1 VAPVLYGSLNNPNT
15 RWWLMNRMKFT
26 GLWRDDETGLDHT
39 LYRQY
44 PSTFGRWYSPDEFTG
59 GPADAFSSNDPSP
72 PGPLPYADILNPQS
86 LNKYAYAYNNPMRYI
101 DPAGRRPL
109 EWLKYLFIG
118 KEKDPPP
125 PPPPPAQA
133 PKQPLA
139 ILKTDINGRTT
150 TFITGSTG
158 SKEVSV
164 VQIETRTDVSSI
176 VAPGF

>member
-72 PGPLPYADILNPQS
+72 PGL
-86 LNKYAYAYNNPMRYI
+86 
-101 DPAGRRPL
+101 
-109 EWLKYLFIG
+109 
-118 KEKDPPP
+118 
-125 PPPPPAQA
+125 
-133 PKQPLA
+133 
-139 ILKTDINGRTT
+139 
-150 TFITGSTG
+150 
-158 SKEVSV
+158 V
-164 VQIETRTDVSSI
+164 
-176 VAPGF
+176 